1 MSYQLIFQYNLQC
14 PPPNPSHCEGF
25 CNVPFLSVLRSG
37 LLTFFS
43 SLVIQESLI
52 NCVGER
58 RRSGI
63 TSHCEVIPG
72 FCLSPSY
79 PEVELGLTGP
89 TSISTNI
96 RTTCSKSLAVF
107 VSNGSSLSVRPCFLK
122 LNSPSQKW
130 RAFPEISA
138 RLFQPLTV
146 FRSNVPFLNAMARI
160 LKLNSGSQ
168 GRRPFQQ
175 TSARLVPSPLRC
187 LFPMIRP

>member
-1 MSYQLIFQYNLQC
+1 MINYHTSSNAHTQILRTVKDFPRILELNSEKQKRRPLPGVVRRTFHVLYVAPVQW
-14 PPPNPSHCEGF
+14 
-25 CNVPFLSVLRSG
+25 SVSNR
-37 LLTFFS
+37 FS
-43 SLVIQESLI
+43 
-52 NCVGER
+52 
-58 RRSGI
+58 
-63 TSHCEVIPG
+63 
-72 FCLSPSY
+72 SY

-107 VSNGSSLSVRPCFLK
+107 VSNDSSLSVRPCFLK

-160 LKLNSGSQ
+160 LNLI
-168 GRRPFQQ
+168 F
-175 TSARLVPSPLRC
+175 L
-187 LFPMIRP
+187 